1 MDRYSLINDHL
12 KRELLLLQGLGCV
25 WKKCTFCDYYEDK
38 SNNAFETNK
47 EVIDKITG
55 IYKMVDVINSGSIF
69 ELDKK
74 TKEYLK
80 TKLIEK
86 KVETMWC
93 ESHFIY
99 RNKLDEIRNFFHP
112 IKVKFRVGAETFD
125 PNLRDK
131 WQKGIPKEINVK
143 DIAKYFDGVCL
154 LICVKG
160 QTKEIIIEDI
170 KKAYENFE
178 YFNINVFNPNS
189 TNEKLDYEL
198 LDWFKK
204 DIYPYL
210 TKYDNIE
217 VLINNT
223 DLGVGERDKF

>member
-12 KRELLLLQGLGCV
+12 KREFLLLQGKGCV
-25 WKKCTFCDYYEDK
+25 WKKCTFCDYYED
-38 SNNAFETNK
+38 SNNNAFETNK
-47 EVIDKITG
+47 EVIDQITG
-55 IYKMVDVINSGSIF
+55 IHKTVDVINSGSIF

-80 TKLIEK
+80 QKLIEK
-86 KVETMWC
+86 NVDVMWC

-99 RNKLDEIRNFFHP
+99 RNRLDEIRKYFYP

-125 PNLRDK
+125 SDLRDK
-131 WQKGIPKEINVK
+131 WQKGIPKEITAE
-143 DIAKYFDGVCL
+143 DISKYFDGVCL

-160 QTKEIIIEDI
+160 QTKEIIINDI
-170 KKAYENFE
+170 KLAFANFE

-189 TNEKLDYEL
+189 TKEELDHDL
-198 LDWFKK
+198 LEWFKK

-210 TKYDNIE
+210 TEHDNIE
-217 VLINNT
+217 VLIDNT
-223 DLGVGERDKF
+223 DLGVGEKDKF

>member
-1 MDRYSLINDHL
+1 MNRYSLINDHL

-38 SNNAFETNK
+38 SNNPFELNK
-47 EVIDKITG
+47 QIIDQITG
-55 IYKMVDVINSGSIF
+55 IYRTVDIINSGSIF

-80 TKLIEK
+80 EKLIEK
-86 KVETMWC
+86 NIETMWC

-99 RNKLDEIRNFFHP
+99 RNKLDDIRKFFYP

-125 PNLRDK
+125 PILRDK
-131 WQKGIPKEINVK
+131 WQKGIPFQNDAK

-217 VLINNT
+217 VLIDNT
-223 DLGVGERDKF
+223 DLGVGEKDKF